1 MPGGSRPYTHSSER
15 RELTTIDPRLS
26 GLTAAAI
33 TLALVVAL
41 TPLALALFPRFR
53 SRESKPRSSQVAFG
67 TRTSSRLPL
76 VGGPVLALALTVGAF
91 IHPDAPLWP
100 LAAVAGFF
108 AFGLIDDLAKTLRGR
123 GIGEGLYFA
132 VIVLLSIAA
141 TALILNRDFHDLG
154 TLTPFALATHLGSD
168 ARLPLA
174 IWYFVLILGTT
185 LAAGFSDGM
194 DGLTAGTATIL
205 MAGLWLAAGPVT
217 GVWAG
222 LTAAGAGGA
231 LVWNLPSRW
240 SPSARDRPRR
250 ARAYIGDSGALTL
263 GAAMAVAAIVAGY
276 DLLWPLIA
284 APLLLEG
291 FSSLIQFK
299 ILVPLIRRLVDPR
312 AQDGTPLPHQ
322 CFSLPLL
329 AVPLHYHWE
338 LLGLDRRS
346 IVLLFWVTSFLAAAA
361 GVIAVHLSAATVPAL
376 ILCGAVGLAFWL
388 SAMWLRPAF
397 LHVDGDSVSLMHGR
411 PFRLGRLRL
420 YRHLDTIHDAR
431 LAEVALRVDLARRP
445 MNAYVL
451 SQWISEVRRP

>member
-1 MPGGSRPYTHSSER
+1 MAIVLVLAFVLVP
-15 RELTTIDPRLS
+15 LV
-26 GLTAAAI
+26 LTAA
-33 TLALVVAL
+33 L
-41 TPLALALFPRFR
+41 TPIALALFPRFR
-53 SRESKPRSSQVAFG
+53 SRESKPQSSQVAFA

-76 VGGPVLALALTVGAF
+76 VGGPILALALTIGVLF
-91 IHPDAPLWP
+91 HPDAPLWP

-108 AFGLIDDLAKTLRGR
+108 AFGFIDDLAKTLRGR

-132 VIVLLSIAA
+132 VVLLLSIAA
-141 TALILNRDFHDLG
+141 AALILSRDFHDLG
-154 TLTPFALATHLGSD
+154 TLTPFALATHLGTD
-168 ARLPLA
+168 AWLPLA

-194 DGLTAGTATIL
+194 DGLTAGSATIL
-205 MAGLWLAAGPVT
+205 MAGLWLVAGPVT

-240 SPSARDRPRR
+240 APSARDRPRR

-263 GAAMAVAAIVAGY
+263 GATMAVAAIVAGY

-291 FSSLIQFK
+291 FSSMIQVK
-299 ILVPLIRRLVDPR
+299 ILIPFIRRLVDPR
-312 AQDGTPLPHQ
+312 DPDGAPLPHQ

-361 GVIAVHLSAATVPAL
+361 GVVAVHLSAAAIPAL
-376 ILCGAVGLAFWL
+376 ILCGVVGLAFWL

-397 LHVDGDSVSLMHGR
+397 LHVDGESVSVMHGR
-411 PFRLGRLRL
+411 PIQLGPLRL
-420 YRHLDTIHDAR
+420 FRRLETIQDRR
-431 LAEVALRVDLARRP
+431 LAEVVVRADLAGQPR
-445 MNAYVL
+445 NAYAL
-451 SQWISEVRRP
+451 SQWMAEAQRP

>member
-1 MPGGSRPYTHSSER
+1 MAIVLVLALVLVP
-15 RELTTIDPRLS
+15 LV
-26 GLTAAAI
+26 LTAA
-33 TLALVVAL
+33 L
-41 TPLALALFPRFR
+41 TPIALALFPRFR
-53 SRESKPRSSQVAFG
+53 SRESKPQSSQVAFA

-76 VGGPVLALALTVGAF
+76 VGGPILALALTIGVLF
-91 IHPDAPLWP
+91 HPDAPLWP

-108 AFGLIDDLAKTLRGR
+108 AFGFIDDLAKTLRGR

-132 VIVLLSIAA
+132 VVLLLSIAA
-141 TALILNRDFHDLG
+141 AALILSRDFHDPG
-154 TLTPFALATHLGSD
+154 TLTPFALATHLGTD
-168 ARLPLA
+168 AWLPLA

-194 DGLTAGTATIL
+194 DGLTAGASAIL
-205 MAGLWLAAGPVT
+205 MTGLWLAAGPVT

-240 SPSARDRPRR
+240 APSARDRPRR

-263 GAAMAVAAIVAGY
+263 GATMAVAAIVAGY

-291 FSSLIQFK
+291 FSSMIQVK
-299 ILVPLIRRLVDPR
+299 ILIPLIRRLVDPR
-312 AQDGTPLPHQ
+312 DPDGAPLPHQ

-346 IVLLFWVTSFLAAAA
+346 IVLLFWVTSILAAAA

-397 LHVDGDSVSLMHGR
+397 LHVDGDSVSVMHGR
-411 PFRLGRLRL
+411 PIQLGRLRL
-420 YRHLDTIHDAR
+420 FRHLDTIQDAR
-431 LAEVALRVDLARRP
+431 LAEVALRTDVAGHP
-445 MNAYVL
+445 TNAYVL
-451 SQWISEVRRP
+451 SQWIAEVRRP

>member
-1 MPGGSRPYTHSSER
+1 MPSGSHPYTHSTER

-26 GLTAAAI
+26 GLTATAI

-76 VGGPVLALALTVGAF
+76 VGGPILALALAIGVIF
-91 IHPDAPLWP
+91 HPDAPLWP

-108 AFGLIDDLAKTLRGR
+108 AFGFIDDLAKTLRGR

-132 VIVLLSIAA
+132 VIVLLSLAA
-141 TALILNRDFHDLG
+141 AIFIVTRDMYDFD
-154 TLTPFALATHLGSD
+154 TLTPFALATHTGTD
-168 ARLPLA
+168 AQLPLA
-174 IWYFVLILGTT
+174 AWYFVLILGTA

-194 DGLTAGTATIL
+194 DGLTAGASTIL
-205 MAGLWLAAGPVT
+205 MAGLWLAAGPVS

-263 GAAMAVAAIVAGY
+263 GATMAVAAIVAGY

-291 FSSLIQFK
+291 FSSLIQVK
-299 ILVPLIRRLVDPR
+299 ILIPLIRRLVDPR
-312 AQDGTPLPHQ
+312 TQDGAPLPHQ

-338 LLGLDRRS
+338 LLGINRRT
-346 IVLLFWVTSFLAAAA
+346 IVFLFWVASLLASAA
-361 GVIAVHLSAATVPAL
+361 GVIAVHVAAATVPAL

-388 SAMWLRPAF
+388 AAMWLRPAF
-397 LHVDGDSVSLMHGR
+397 LQVEDDAVSVMHGR
-411 PFRLGRLRL
+411 PLQLGPLRL
-420 YRHLDTIHDAR
+420 FRHLDTIHDPH
-431 LAEVALRVDLARRP
+431 LAEVVLSADLAGQPR
-445 MNAYVL
+445 NAYAL
-451 SQWISEVRRP
+451 SQWIAEVRRP

>member
-1 MPGGSRPYTHSSER
+1 MAIVLVLAFVLVP
-15 RELTTIDPRLS
+15 LV
-26 GLTAAAI
+26 LTAA
-33 TLALVVAL
+33 L
-41 TPLALALFPRFR
+41 TPIALALFPSFR
-53 SRESKPRSSQVAFG
+53 SRESKPQSSQVAFA

-76 VGGPVLALALTVGAF
+76 VGGPILALALAIGVLF
-91 IHPDAPLWP
+91 HPDAPLWP
-100 LAAVAGFF
+100 LAAVGGFF
-108 AFGLIDDLAKTLRGR
+108 AFGFIDDLAKTVRGR

-141 TALILNRDFHDLG
+141 TALILSRNFHHLG

-168 ARLPLA
+168 AWLPLA
-174 IWYFVLILGTT
+174 IWYFVLILGTV

-205 MAGLWLAAGPVT
+205 MTGLWLAAGPVT

-222 LTAAGAGGA
+222 LTAASAGGA
-231 LVWNLPSRW
+231 LIWNLPSRW

-263 GAAMAVAAIVAGY
+263 GAAMAVAAIVGGY

-312 AQDGTPLPHQ
+312 AQDGAPLPHQ

-361 GVIAVHLSAATVPAL
+361 GVIAVHISPAAVPAL

-397 LHVDGDSVSLMHGR
+397 LHVEGDSVSVMHGR
-411 PFRLGRLRL
+411 PIRLGSLRL
-420 YRHLDTIHDAR
+420 FRQLDTIQDRR
-431 LAEVALRVDLARRP
+431 LAEVVLRADLAGQP
-445 MNAYVL
+445 MNAYAL
-451 SQWISEVRRP
+451 SQWITEVRQPNRHAKP

>member
-1 MPGGSRPYTHSSER
+1 MAIVLVLAFVLVPLV
-15 RELTTIDPRLS
+15 LTT
-26 GLTAAAI
+26 
-33 TLALVVAL
+33 AL
-41 TPLALALFPRFR
+41 TPMALALFPGFR
-53 SRESKPRSSQVAFG
+53 SRESKPQTSQVAFATG
-67 TRTSSRLPL
+67 TSSRLPL
-76 VGGPVLALALTVGAF
+76 VGGPILALAMAIGVLF
-91 IHPDAPLWP
+91 HPDAPLWP

-108 AFGLIDDLAKTLRGR
+108 AFGFIDDLAKTLRGR

-141 TALILNRDFHDLG
+141 AIFILSRDSHHLG
-154 TLTPFALATHLGSD
+154 ILTPFALATHVGTDAVVPLGV
-168 ARLPLA
+168 
-174 IWYFVLILGTT
+174 WYFVLILGTA

-194 DGLTAGTATIL
+194 DGLTAGSATIL
-205 MAGLWLAAGPVT
+205 MTGLWLAAGPVT

-222 LTAAGAGGA
+222 LTAAGAAGA

-240 SPSARDRPRR
+240 SPSARSRPRR

-291 FSSLIQFK
+291 FSSLVQVK
-299 ILVPLIRRLVDPR
+299 ILIPLFRRLVDPR
-312 AQDGTPLPHQ
+312 AKDGTPLPHQ
-322 CFSLPLL
+322 CLSLPLL

-361 GVIAVHLSAATVPAL
+361 GVIAVQVSAATVPAL
-376 ILCGAVGLAFWL
+376 ILSGAVGLTFWL

-397 LHVDGDSVSLMHGR
+397 LDVKGDSVSVMHGR
-411 PFRLGRLRL
+411 PLRLGPFRL
-420 YRHLDTIHDAR
+420 YRRRDTIQDAGLTQAVVR
-431 LAEVALRVDLARRP
+431 ADLVRRT

-451 SQWISEVRRP
+451 SQWITEVRRP

>member
-1 MPGGSRPYTHSSER
+1 MAIVLVLAFVLVP
-15 RELTTIDPRLS
+15 LV
-26 GLTAAAI
+26 LTAA
-33 TLALVVAL
+33 L
-41 TPLALALFPRFR
+41 TPVALALFPRFR
-53 SRESKPRSSQVAFG
+53 SRESKPQTSQVAFA

-76 VGGPVLALALTVGAF
+76 VGGPVMALALVIGVIF
-91 IHPDAPLWP
+91 HPDAPLWP

-108 AFGLIDDLAKTLRGR
+108 AFGFIDDLAKTLRGR

-132 VIVLLSIAA
+132 VILLLSLAA
-141 TALILNRDFHDLG
+141 TALILSRDFHNLE
-154 TLTPFALATHLGSD
+154 TLTPFALATHLGTD
-168 ARLPLA
+168 ALVPLGA
-174 IWYFVLILGTT
+174 WYFVLLLGTA

-194 DGLTAGTATIL
+194 DGLTAGSATIL

-217 GVWAG
+217 GAWAG

-291 FSSLIQFK
+291 FSSLIQVK
-299 ILVPLIRRLVDPR
+299 ILIPLIRRLVDPR
-312 AQDGTPLPHQ
+312 TQDGAPLPHQ

-338 LLGLDRRS
+338 LLGLDRRA
-346 IVLLFWVTSFLAAAA
+346 IVLLFWATSFLAVAA
-361 GVIAVHLSAATVPAL
+361 GVIAVHLSAATVFAL

-397 LHVDGDSVSLMHGR
+397 LHVKGDSVSVMHGR
-411 PFRLGRLRL
+411 PIQLGPLRL
-420 YRHLDTIHDAR
+420 FRRLETIKDRR
-431 LAEVALRVDLARRP
+431 LTEVVLSADLAGRP
-445 MNAYVL
+445 RNAYAL
-451 SQWISEVRRP
+451 SQWIAEVRRSLAP

>member
-1 MPGGSRPYTHSSER
+1 MAIVLVLAFVLVP
-15 RELTTIDPRLS
+15 LV
-26 GLTAAAI
+26 LTAA
-33 TLALVVAL
+33 L
-41 TPLALALFPRFR
+41 TPVALALFPRFR
-53 SRESKPRSSQVAFG
+53 SRESKPQTSQVAFA

-76 VGGPVLALALTVGAF
+76 VGGPVMALALVIGVIF
-91 IHPDAPLWP
+91 HPDAPLWP

-132 VIVLLSIAA
+132 VILLLSLAA
-141 TALILNRDFHDLG
+141 TALILSRDFHNLE
-154 TLTPFALATHLGSD
+154 TLTPFALATHLGTD
-168 ARLPLA
+168 ALVPLA
-174 IWYFVLILGTT
+174 AWYFVLLLGTA

-194 DGLTAGTATIL
+194 DGLTAGASTVL

-217 GVWAG
+217 GAWAG

-263 GAAMAVAAIVAGY
+263 GATMAVAAIVAGY

-291 FSSLIQFK
+291 FSSLIHVK
-299 ILVPLIRRLVDPR
+299 ILIPLIRRLVDPR
-312 AQDGTPLPHQ
+312 AQDGAPLPHQ

-346 IVLLFWVTSFLAAAA
+346 IVFLFWVASLLASAA
-361 GVIAVHLSAATVPAL
+361 GVIAVHVSAATVPAL

-397 LHVDGDSVSLMHGR
+397 LQVEDDAVSVMHGR
-411 PFRLGRLRL
+411 PLQLGPLRL
-420 YRHLDTIHDAR
+420 FRHLDTIHDAH
-431 LAEVALRVDLARRP
+431 LAKVVVRADLAGQPR
-445 MNAYVL
+445 NAYAL
-451 SQWISEVRRP
+451 SQWIAEVRRP

>member
-1 MPGGSRPYTHSSER
+1 MS
-15 RELTTIDPRLS
+15 IV
-26 GLTAAAI
+26 
-33 TLALVVAL
+33 LALAFVLVPLVFTAAL
-41 TPLALALFPRFR
+41 TPVALALFPRFR
-53 SRESKPRSSQVAFG
+53 SRESKPKTSQVAFA

-76 VGGPVLALALTVGAF
+76 VGGPILALALTIGVLF
-91 IHPDAPLWP
+91 HPDAPLWP

-108 AFGLIDDLAKTLRGR
+108 VFGFIDDVAKSLRGR

-141 TALILNRDFHDLG
+141 AALILNRDFHSVA
-154 TLTPFALATHLGSD
+154 TLTPFALATHLGTD
-168 ARLPLA
+168 VLLPLGA
-174 IWYFVLILGTT
+174 WYFVLILGTT

-194 DGLTAGTATIL
+194 DGLTAGSATIL

-240 SPSARDRPRR
+240 SPSARDQTRR

-299 ILVPLIRRLVDPR
+299 ILVPLWRRLVDPR
-312 AQDGTPLPHQ
+312 DSDGTPLPHQ
-322 CFSLPLL
+322 RFPLPLL

-338 LLGLDRRS
+338 ILGLDRRA
-346 IVLLFWVTSFLAAAA
+346 IVLLFWGTSCLAAVA
-361 GVIAVHLSAATVPAL
+361 GVIAVHLTAATVPAL
-376 ILCGAVGLAFWL
+376 ILSGAVGLAFWL

-397 LHVDGDSVSLMHGR
+397 LNVKGDAVALMHGR
-411 PFRLGRLRL
+411 PVRLGPLRF
-420 YRHLDTIHDAR
+420 YRRRETIHDVAIAR
-431 LAEVALRVDLARRP
+431 AATHAGLTGRP
-445 MNAYVL
+445 MNAYALTQWL
-451 SQWISEVRRP
+451 SEMRQSEPNAGS

>member
-1 MPGGSRPYTHSSER
+1 MAIVLVLAFVLVPLV
-15 RELTTIDPRLS
+15 LTT
-26 GLTAAAI
+26 
-33 TLALVVAL
+33 AL
-41 TPLALALFPRFR
+41 TPMALALFPRFR
-53 SRESKPRSSQVAFG
+53 SRESKPQTSQVAFA

-76 VGGPVLALALTVGAF
+76 VGGPILALALAIGVLF
-91 IHPDAPLWP
+91 HPEAPLWP

-108 AFGLIDDLAKTLRGR
+108 AFGFIDDLAKTLRGR

-141 TALILNRDFHDLG
+141 AILILSRDSHQLG
-154 TLTPFALATHLGSD
+154 TLTPFALATHVGTDAVVPLG
-168 ARLPLA
+168 L
-174 IWYFVLILGTT
+174 WYVVLILGTA

-194 DGLTAGTATIL
+194 DGLTAGSATIL
-205 MAGLWLAAGPVT
+205 MAGLWVAAGPVT

-222 LTAAGAGGA
+222 LTAAGAAGA

-263 GAAMAVAAIVAGY
+263 GAAMAVAAILAGY

-291 FSSLIQFK
+291 FSSLVQVK
-299 ILVPLIRRLVDPR
+299 ILIPLFRRLVDPR
-312 AQDGTPLPHQ
+312 AKDGTPLPHQ
-322 CFSLPLL
+322 CLSLPLL

-361 GVIAVHLSAATVPAL
+361 GVIAVHVSAATVPAL
-376 ILCGAVGLAFWL
+376 ILSGAVGLTFWL

-397 LHVDGDSVSLMHGR
+397 LDVKGDSVSVMHGR
-411 PFRLGRLRL
+411 PLRLGPFRL
-420 YRHLDTIHDAR
+420 YRRRDTIQDAGLTQAVVR
-431 LAEVALRVDLARRP
+431 ADLVRRT

-451 SQWISEVRRP
+451 SQWITEVRRP